1 MKMLQIDKK
10 VIQAP
15 MAGITTPNFVAAC
28 SNAGILGSIGAGYLN
43 GPQTRDFIQSV
54 KAQTSKLFQVNLFIQ
69 EEPRIDINVLQQA
82 KQALLPIYE
91 QLSVNQ
97 VQRVTSTEIFSEQID
112 IVIDEQVPVVSFTF
126 GLPTTDVLQRLFDAG
141 ITVIGTATTVHEAKL
156 IEEAGCHAV
165 VAQGKEAGGHRGS
178 FNEQNEFHAT
188 RDLVR
193 AIKDEVSLPIIA
205 AGGIVDARDVA
216 DLQAD
221 GAAYIQVGSAFI
233 ITDECEVP
241 NIVKQEIKRLTHNN
255 TVYTKAFSGKMARGV
270 KNEFVEYMEGKVVAP
285 YPLQNDL
292 TKAIRAAATL
302 QKRPE
307 FLSVWVG
314 ERGYLCE
321 ATTIEGVLARLGV

>member
-1 MKMLQIDKK
+1 MLQIDKR

-15 MAGITTPNFVAAC
+15 MAGVTTPSFVAAC

-43 GPQTRDFIQSV
+43 GAQTREFIQAV
-54 KAQTSKLFQVNLFIQ
+54 KQQTTKPFQVNLFVQ

-91 QLSVNQ
+91 QLNVNH
-97 VQRVTSTEIFSEQID
+97 VQRVTSTDIFSEQIN
-112 IVIDEQVPVVSFTF
+112 IVIEEQVPIVSFTF
-126 GLPTTDVLQRLFDAG
+126 GLPHEDVLKRLMDAG
-141 ITVIGTATTVHEAKL
+141 IIVIGTATTVAEAKL
-156 IEEAGCHAV
+156 VEQAGCQYV

-178 FNEQNEFHAT
+178 FNEPNEFHAT

-193 AIKDEVSLPIIA
+193 AMKEVITIPIIA
-205 AGGIVDARDVA
+205 AGGIIDARDVA
-216 DLQAD
+216 DLTAD
-221 GAAYIQVGSAFI
+221 GAEYVQVGSPFI
-233 ITDECEVP
+233 ITDECEVAD
-241 NIVKQEIKRLTHNN
+241 IVKLEIQRLTHNN

-292 TKAIRAAATL
+292 TKAIRAAATV

>member
-1 MKMLQIDKK
+1 MLHIEKH

-43 GPQTRDFIQSV
+43 GPQTREFVQAV
-54 KAQTSKLFQVNLFIQ
+54 KAQTNKPFQVNLFIQ

-112 IVIDEQVPVVSFTF
+112 IVIEEQVPVVSFTF
-126 GLPTTDVLQRLFDAG
+126 GLPEKDVLQRLFDAG
-141 ITVIGTATTVHEAKL
+141 ITVIGTATNVAEAKI
-156 IEEAGCHAV
+156 IEEAGCHLI

-178 FNEQNEFHAT
+178 FNEPNEFHAT

-193 AIKDEVSLPIIA
+193 ALKEVVSLPIVA
-205 AGGIVDARDVA
+205 AGGIIEARDVA

-221 GAAYIQVGSAFI
+221 GAAYVQVGSAFI
-233 ITDECEVP
+233 ITDECEVSD
-241 NIVKQEIKRLTHNN
+241 VMKREVQKLTHNN

-321 ATTIEGVLARLGV
+321 ATTVEGVLARLGV

>member
-1 MKMLQIDKK
+1 MLHIDKQ

-15 MAGITTPNFVAAC
+15 MAGITTPAFVAAC
-28 SNAGILGSIGAGYLN
+28 SNAGILGSVGAGYLN
-43 GPQTRDFIQSV
+43 GPQTRDFIQAV
-54 KAQTSKLFQVNLFIQ
+54 KQQTTKPFQVNLFIQ

-91 QLSVNQ
+91 QLNVNH
-97 VQRVTSTEIFSEQID
+97 VQRVTSTEIFSQQID
-112 IVIDEQVPVVSFTF
+112 IVIEEQVPIVSFTF
-126 GLPTTDVLQRLFDAG
+126 GLPHADVLNRLFEAG
-141 ITVIGTATTVHEAKL
+141 IIVIGTATTVAEAKL
-156 IEEAGCHAV
+156 VEQAGCQYV

-193 AIKDEVSLPIIA
+193 AMKEVITIPIIA
-205 AGGIVDARDVA
+205 AGGIIDARDVA
-216 DLQAD
+216 DLTAD
-221 GAAYIQVGSAFI
+221 GADYMQVGSAFL
-233 ITDECEVP
+233 ITDECQTAD
-241 NIVKQEIKRLTHNN
+241 IVKQEIKNLTHNN

-270 KNEFVEYMEGKVVAP
+270 KNEFVEYMEGKIVAP

-292 TKAIRAAATL
+292 TKAIRAAATI

-321 ATTIEGVLARLGV
+321 ATTIEEVLVRLGV